1 VNLKFDENISI
12 KSILEVLKTEGV
24 KTADVAKQIE
34 GISEKPLRIA
44 LKAAGYE
51 FRNKAPRG
59 WHYFGESPE
68 PLNASIFEYVKQSNI
83 KVNRTSQDVI
93 KSNSKVN
100 NSNPPMNKGNTEMN
114 KTSQNVIQSNTEM
127 NSSNPPMN
135 KGNTEVNKTSQN
147 IIQSNSE
154 MNSSNPPMNSN
165 NTDLLEVSPV
175 IHPQF
180 TRDEIADIIE
190 MLQEWRMEKKAE
202 QLGFEQE
209 PTQVHE
215 RIKVLPQEEKTR
227 KTIVIDKNIGDRLDQ
242 YCKNEKVNKSDIL
255 HLALLDF
262 LNKYESQ

>member
-1 VNLKFDENISI
+1 MNLKFDENISI
-12 KSILEVLKTEGV
+12 KSILEALKTEGV

-51 FRNKAPRG
+51 FRNKAPKG
-59 WHYFGESPE
+59 WHYIGGNPE
-68 PLNASIFEYVKQSNI
+68 PLNTSIFEYVKQSNI
-83 KVNRTSQDVI
+83 KVNKTSQGVI
-93 KSNSKVN
+93 KSNTGV
-100 NSNPPMNKGNTEMN
+100 
-114 KTSQNVIQSNTEM
+114 
-127 NSSNPPMN
+127 NSSNPSMN
-135 KGNTEVNKTSQN
+135 KGNTEVNKTSHDV
-147 IIQSNSE
+147 IQGNTE
-154 MNSSNPPMNSN
+154 MNKN
-165 NTDLLEVSPV
+165 NTEVSPV

-180 TRDEIADIIE
+180 TRNEIADIVE
-190 MLQEWRMEKKAE
+190 MLQEWRMKKKAE

-215 RIKVLPQEEKTR
+215 RIKLLPQEEKTR

-262 LNKYESQ
+262 LDKYESQ